1 MNQKWRRERIL
12 NVPLC
17 KEDCLDWWED
27 CRTSYT
33 CKSSWHKGWNWSSG
47 EGLGGEVEAG
57 VGEEGFED
65 PGLRKGVWGWPE

>member
-17 KEDCLDWWED
+17 KEDCQIWWED

-33 CKSSWHKGWNWSSG
+33 CKSNWHEGWNWSSG
-47 EGLGGEVEAG
+47 EGLGG
-57 VGEEGFED
+57 
-65 PGLRKGVWGWPE
+65 PGWELGGWVGVWME